1 MDEIK
6 LLDLTRQ
13 YEIIKDEFGL
23 LLDSP
28 RCFTSL
34 GRQSS
39 PSVALNDLLDR
50 LNAKKSLVVDK
61 KIKNKTSARIIGI
74 TNLSSLDDVLN
85 ELKSQV
91 LIYEVSLKKVEGD
104 TLEIA
109 LSHYGKSEDLKNL
122 LNINDEFK
130 GIDNSS
136 REIISY
142 KYNNN

>member
-1 MDEIK
+1 M
-6 LLDLTRQ
+6 
-13 YEIIKDEFGL
+13 
-23 LLDSP
+23 
-28 RCFTSL
+28 
-34 GRQSS
+34 
-39 PSVALNDLLDR
+39 
-50 LNAKKSLVVDK
+50 
-61 KIKNKTSARIIGI
+61 
-74 TNLSSLDDVLN
+74 DDVLN

-122 LNINDEFK
+122 LNINDDFK

-142 KYNNN
+142 KYNKS